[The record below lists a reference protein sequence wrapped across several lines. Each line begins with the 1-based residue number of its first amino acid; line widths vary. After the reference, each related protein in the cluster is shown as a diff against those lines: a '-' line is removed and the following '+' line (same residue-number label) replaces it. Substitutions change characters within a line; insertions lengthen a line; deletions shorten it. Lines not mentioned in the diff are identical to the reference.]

1 MRMILMLR
9 SVLSAVACGTL
20 LTGCGSAGDEGPGGT
35 ATVAA
40 FYPLAWAAE
49 QVGGRS
55 VDVDLLTT
63 PGVEPHDLELT
74 PQQVAA
80 VADAAVLV
88 VESGFQPAVD
98 DVVTQEAEGTVVD
111 AADVVDLMPAEDG
124 EESDPHF
131 WHDPLR
137 MARLTDSLAEAYAA
151 TDPDHAEVYRE
162 AADRARARLERLD
175 AAYREGLQGCR
186 TQTVITSHD
195 AFGYLAERYR
205 LTLLP
210 IAGLDPGT
218 EPSPERIAELADLA
232 DEREVTTVFTETLVD
247 PSVAEAVAD
256 EAGLE
261 LAELDPI
268 EGLSD
273 DTAGADYL
281 TLMRRNLDALVEANG
296 C

>member
-1 MRMILMLR
+1 M
-9 SVLSAVACGTL
+9 
-20 LTGCGSAGDEGPGGT
+20 
-35 ATVAA
+35 AA

-80 VADAAVLV
+80 VADAKVLV

-98 DVVTQEAEGTVVD
+98 DVVTQEADGTVVD
-111 AADVVDLMPAEDG
+111 AADVVGLVAATDSDDA
-124 EESDPHF
+124 DPHF

-137 MARLTDSLAEAYAA
+137 MARLTDALAGAYATADPDGAEAY
-151 TDPDHAEVYRE
+151 RE
-162 AADRARARLERLD
+162 GADRARAQLEQLD

-186 TQTVITSHD
+186 TRTVVTSHD
-195 AFGYLAERYR
+195 AFGYLGDRYR

-210 IAGLDPGT
+210 IAGLDPGA

-273 DTAGADYL
+273 DTAGEDYL
-281 TLMRRNLDALVEANG
+281 TLMRSNLRALVEANG